1 MGLPLKT
8 EAGADGTEER
18 RITPVPAWWKG
29 SPKGYWLFVFVTGYT
44 GLSVL
49 LALVLLG
56 VIAIPWLPQNTAVL
70 ALVLGYLAPIFSYLF
85 WNRPRFRATA
95 SKVLSTVLIF
105 VVIFGLTLLPG
116 LFLTAWLVRT
126 LSPGFAE
133 IGAVAVPAAFAIA
146 LGIAYLGAQRLRLP
160 ILRRPLM

>member
-1 MGLPLKT
+1 MPLGPLLKT
-8 EAGADGTEER
+8 KVWADGAEER
-18 RITPVPAWWKG
+18 RITPVPAWWKW

-70 ALVLGYLAPIFSYLF
+70 ALVLGFVAPIFSYLF
-85 WNRPRFRATA
+85 WNRPRFRVTA
-95 SKVLSTVLIF
+95 GKVLIF
-105 VVIFGLTLLPG
+105 VVIFGLSLLPG
-116 LFLTAWLVRT
+116 LVLTVWLVRT

-133 IGAVAVPAAFAIA
+133 IGSVAVPAAFAIA

-160 ILRRPLM
+160 LLRRPLI